1 MVKIISTTTTISFLF
16 LSLFISGCVKQ
27 APVSSSSDI
36 IGTWAVTGIR
46 SDIAYDWDGDGRNE
60 TDIYNN
66 YSYCQQ
72 DIVLVFDY
80 NGYCQS
86 RQGCNSSWQNMSW
99 ELYGNSLSID
109 MYSDQINLNI
119 TQFSNNSI
127 RGEDNVNID
136 GRNFVI
142 TYTLSRR

>member
-1 MVKIISTTTTISFLF
+1 
-16 LSLFISGCVKQ
+16 
-27 APVSSSSDI
+27 
-36 IGTWAVTGIR
+36 
-46 SDIAYDWDGDGRNE
+46 
-60 TDIYNN
+60 
-66 YSYCQQ
+66 
-72 DIVLVFDY
+72 
-80 NGYCQS
+80 
-86 RQGCNSSWQNMSW
+86 
-99 ELYGNSLSID
+99 